1 MAYTSG
7 ASTFNLDLTELVEEA
22 FERCGSQLR
31 TGYDLR
37 TAKRSINLLTIEWAN
52 RGINLWTVEEV
63 SVPLVYGQAIYPVDA
78 NTIDILD
85 LVTRTNN
92 ASASNQQDININRIS
107 ESTYSTIPNKLTYGR
122 PIQTYYSRET
132 GNSNIYSGVSLVGAL
147 TASATAIT
155 LSSTAN
161 MRSTGF
167 IQIDNEIIG
176 YVNLSGNQ
184 LLNCYRGQ
192 YNTTAAAHS
201 SGALIYNQQL
211 PFLAVWPTPD
221 NGTPYTLVYWRMRR
235 IQDSGTGM
243 FIQDIPFRWINC
255 LVAGLAYYLSMK
267 LPNMDI
273 QRAAGLKMEYMTQLE
288 QATEEDR
295 EMVSIRFVPR
305 NMFYSR

>member
-1 MAYTSG
+1 M
-7 ASTFNLDLTELVEEA
+7 
-22 FERCGSQLR
+22 
-31 TGYDLR
+31 
-37 TAKRSINLLTIEWAN
+37 
-52 RGINLWTVEEV
+52 
-63 SVPLVYGQAIYPVDA
+63 
-78 NTIDILD
+78 D

-92 ASASNQQDININRIS
+92 ASASNQQDINLNRIS

-132 GNSNIYSGVSLVGAL
+132 GNSNIYAGVSLVGAL
-147 TASATAIT
+147 TASATTIT

>member
-7 ASTFNLDLTELVEEA
+7 ASSFNLDLTDLVEEA

-52 RGINLWTVEEV
+52 RGINLCTVEEV
-63 SVPLVYGQAIYPVDA
+63 SIPMVYGQAIYPVETD
-78 NTIDILD
+78 TIDILD
-85 LVTRTNN
+85 LITRTNN
-92 ASASNQQDININRIS
+92 ASASNQQDINLNRIS

-122 PIQTYYSRET
+122 PIQTWYNRQT
-132 GNSNIYSGVSLVGAL
+132 GNANIYSGVTLAGAI
-147 TASATAIT
+147 TASDTAIT

-161 MRSTGF
+161 IRSTGY

-176 YVNLSGNQ
+176 YVNISGNQ

-192 YNTTAAAHS
+192 YNTTAASHAQ
-201 SGALIYNQQL
+201 GAQIYNQQL

-221 NGTPYTLVYWRMRR
+221 NSTPYTLVYWRMRR
-235 IQDSGTGM
+235 IQDSGTGV
-243 FIQDIPFRWINC
+243 FIQDIPFRWITC
-255 LVAGLAYYLSMK
+255 MVAGLAYYLSLK
-267 LPNMDI
+267 I
-273 QRAAGLKMEYMTQLE
+273 QGIDPQRVLALKADYAEQLE
-288 QATEEDR
+288 QAVEEDR

-305 NMFYSR
+305 NLFYAR

>member
-1 MAYTSG
+1 M
-7 ASTFNLDLTELVEEA
+7 
-22 FERCGSQLR
+22 
-31 TGYDLR
+31 
-37 TAKRSINLLTIEWAN
+37 
-52 RGINLWTVEEV
+52 
-63 SVPLVYGQAIYPVDA
+63 
-78 NTIDILD
+78 
-85 LVTRTNN
+85 
-92 ASASNQQDININRIS
+92 
-107 ESTYSTIPNKLTYGR
+107 
-122 PIQTYYSRET
+122 
-132 GNSNIYSGVSLVGAL
+132 VGAL
-147 TASATAIT
+147 TASATTIT

-295 EMVSIRFVPR
+295 EMVSIRFVTR